1 MQHTCQHVESL
12 HFLHTARE
20 TSTIVNCHLSRPR
33 WKHPVILFLMVRLVY
48 IVMQRLSFNKLFF
61 FFLLEFHARH
71 SIKMLMLFN
80 FFIQSG
86 LNFFYWYFWVNH
98 YYFFISIFYYLY
110 YGINNPILCFSFFR
124 NADLIQ
130 VKFLT
135 LKNNWAG
142 MQRNMCR
149 SFG

>member
-1 MQHTCQHVESL
+1 MQHMCQHVESL
-12 HFLHTARE
+12 HSLHTARE
-20 TSTIVNCHLSRPR
+20 TSTIMNCH
-33 WKHPVILFLMVRLVY
+33 PVVLFFMVRPVY
-48 IVMQRLSFNKLFF
+48 LAMQRLSFNKLLFSF
-61 FFLLEFHARH
+61 FFLFEFHTGH
-71 SIKMLMLFN
+71 SIKVLMLFI

-86 LNFFYWYFWVNH
+86 FNFFYWYFWVNH

-130 VKFLT
+130 VKFFT
-135 LKNNWAG
+135 LKENWAG